1 MRCCKKR
8 MTLAMCRLCVEIE
21 IFIRNAYGLED
32 TSRFVNYALLQET
45 DDFRVRLCVKIEIF
59 IRNVYSLEDTSSFVR
74 YALF

>member
-1 MRCCKKR
+1 MLQETDDFRV
-8 MTLAMCRLCVEIE
+8 RLCVKIE
-21 IFIRNAYGLED
+21 IFIRNVYGLED
-32 TSRFVNYALLQET
+32 TSSFVRYALFSEK